1 MNDFKTISE
10 SFADHVQRYIKHYNM
25 SNEDVVKCHKMYDRQ
40 FGVTNKRVSV
50 RWDTWTTNQNPNG
63 EASVDYVED
72 YSFDIIDTFKTKFS
86 KYELLYHVTFDKDGK
101 IVSIYYD
108 ELSKSR

>member
-1 MNDFKTISE
+1 M
-10 SFADHVQRYIKHYNM
+10 
-25 SNEDVVKCHKMYDRQ
+25 
-40 FGVTNKRVSV
+40 
-50 RWDTWTTNQNPNG
+50 DTWTTNQNPNG